1 MQTRLRIRTRE
12 KVKQF
17 PAIKP
22 TYTDNFNI
30 DNFNIDAFNI
40 DAFDDRFCRPVRLT
54 LSILLCLSI
63 MVTIGQPT
71 LAQKSAP
78 GVEQKAE
85 QKADKKTDRKSVQKR
100 DDKKDPGADQKA
112 DQKKETKKSPPLP
125 PLTRPTQP
133 PDTMLTPAQTSR
145 HRETVGSLHPDSV
158 MPLAPHV
165 PIPNPDAL
173 PGLNTMVN
181 RISYDVPGSKPFCV
195 QIVRGIAGRKEIALT
210 FDDGPHPQFT
220 PKLLDLLKQLNIRAT
235 FFVVGIKVDEAPY
248 LLMRMVQEGH
258 EVANHTYHHLNLK
271 KIPIGL
277 VDTEIRMDSDAIR
290 RACGIQPTFFRPPG
304 GQRNEDVIQTARKL
318 NLTTVLWTDDPGDYA
333 SPGAAV
339 LEAKLLKHPRDGAIF
354 LLHDGIEQ
362 TYAMLP
368 DMVAHLRREGYK
380 FVTLTEMVQH
390 LENTAIV
397 HK

>member
-1 MQTRLRIRTRE
+1 M
-12 KVKQF
+12 KQF
-17 PAIKP
+17 PALK
-22 TYTDNFNI
+22 
-30 DNFNIDAFNI
+30 
-40 DAFDDRFCRPVRLT
+40 T
-54 LSILLCLSI
+54 LNADTFKGHFSCPLSVSLLLCLSI
-63 MVTIGQPT
+63 VLTIGQPT
-71 LAQKSAP
+71 LAQKSASGAEP
-78 GVEQKAE
+78 KSARQTDQKTG
-85 QKADKKTDRKSVQKR
+85 DHKT
-100 DDKKDPGADQKA
+100 PGAE
-112 DQKKETKKSPPLP
+112 QKKETKKSPPLP
-125 PLTRPTQP
+125 PLTRPTQSSDP
-133 PDTMLTPAQTSR
+133 MLTPAQTTQ
-145 HRETVGSLHPDSV
+145 HRETVGGLHPDSV
-158 MPLAPHV
+158 IPLAPHV
-165 PIPNPDAL
+165 PLANPDAL

-181 RISYDVPGSKPFCV
+181 RISYDVPGGKPFCV

-277 VDTEIRMDSDAIR
+277 VNTEIRMDSDAIR

-304 GQRNEDVIQTARKL
+304 GQRNEDVIRAASKL

-333 SPGAAV
+333 SPGAAI

-368 DMVAHLRREGYK
+368 DMVARLRHEGYK